1 MDCILK
7 ASGISHMIVRHP
19 WLVLIVALKLNVSC
33 ESVGRFCSLQ
43 QSINLICV
51 HTADVDV
58 QTLPP
63 LVFAR
68 GGGYCG
74 MSVRP
79 LFLFNS
85 VMTCSKRLDI
95 QYRTPF

>member
-1 MDCILK
+1 
-7 ASGISHMIVRHP
+7 MIVRHP

-63 LVFAR
+63 PPPLHFWPWEVLWNVCLTTFLVQLCDDVF
-68 GGGYCG
+68 
-74 MSVRP
+74 
-79 LFLFNS
+79 
-85 VMTCSKRLDI
+85 
-95 QYRTPF
+95 

>member
-1 MDCILK
+1 
-7 ASGISHMIVRHP
+7 MIVRHP

-58 QTLPP
+58 QTLPSHGFCP
-63 LVFAR
+63 GR
-68 GGGYCG
+68 GVLWNVC
-74 MSVRP
+74 
-79 LFLFNS
+79 
-85 VMTCSKRLDI
+85 
-95 QYRTPF
+95 